1 MGTVHQIKTVK
12 AKQQSIR
19 ESIETSEPLE
29 NLATMIQY
37 AEVHNGYI
45 DAEDVLILAAAAR
58 EAIDSIWTDLKKADQ
73 DALQDAIL
81 ETFLDKGNA

>member
-1 MGTVHQIKTVK
+1 MGTVHQLK
-12 AKQQSIR
+12 AVQPQKDNIR
-19 ESIETSEPLE
+19 ATIETSQPYE
-29 NLATMIQY
+29 NLFTMIQY

-58 EAIDSIWTDLKKADQ
+58 EAIDSIWTDIEQADR

-81 ETFLDKGNA
+81 ETFLDTNTV